1 MQPCQSKPRGVS
13 VVTRVLHSRIG
24 NSMAEFGRGSPGN
37 VLAALASFIIPGLGQ
52 LAQGRLLAALL
63 WFLFAGFLWLIT
75 LGLLGWLAHVLSA
88 ADAALW
94 RGPRRARLDVD

>member
-1 MQPCQSKPRGVS
+1 
-13 VVTRVLHSRIG
+13 
-24 NSMAEFGRGSPGN
+24 MAEFGRGSAGN

-94 RGPRRARLDVD
+94 RGPRRVRIERSAAD